1 MVAGDLNGH
10 AGDGHEGVHGGFGYG
25 GRNPEGDRI
34 LEFGDAT
41 EMVVAN
47 TFFKKKR

>member
-1 MVAGDLNGH
+1 M
-10 AGDGHEGVHGGFGYG
+10 ECVHGGFRYG
-25 GRNPEGDRI
+25 GRNPGDRI

-47 TFFKKKR
+47 GREDRLVTYQSANLIMFW